1 MDSKTNLFP
10 MPSNHRHFDHAVS
23 LQDKGIFPGSP
34 LDLFDA
40 GRLSLMVLLHAG
52 LYPDHRLLE
61 IGCGALRSGYWL
73 IHFLN
78 RNCYYGIEP
87 NEAMLSAGLQVI
99 LPIYCDKKK
108 PRFHHNNQFDPIP
121 LRYPDPLPPFHFF
134 LACSIWSHAA
144 KPQIGLMLDRFL
156 AHTTPTARFLTS
168 YLPATGPHDDYQGS
182 AWVGRSHQSD
192 QKGAVRHA
200 LPWIRAAC
208 QLRGLTVT
216 PLPDTYNFSNQ
227 TWLMIERDADS

>member
-1 MDSKTNLFP
+1 MI
-10 MPSNHRHFDHAVS
+10 SNHRNLDNAAK
-23 LQDKGIFPGSP
+23 LQGQRIFLGSP
-34 LDLFDA
+34 LNLFD
-40 GRLSLMVLLHAG
+40 
-52 LYPDHRLLE
+52 
-61 IGCGALRSGYWL
+61 ALRSGYWA

-87 NEAMLSAGLQVI
+87 NEAMLSAGLQTI
-99 LPIYCDKKK
+99 LPISCATKN
-108 PRFHHNNQFDPIP
+108 PHFHHNDQFDAGIFNKKF
-121 LRYPDPLPPFHFF
+121 DFF

-144 KPQIGLMLDRFL
+144 KPQIETMLDQFI
-156 AHTTPTARFLTS
+156 AHSIPQLPPGHRWAEYCPARKSRFLTS

-192 QKGAVRHA
+192 QKGTVRHA

-227 TWLMIERDADS
+227 TWLMIERAADS